1 MAFSPALEDV
11 IEAALADGVLTDK
24 ERAVLHKRAAMEGVD
39 PDELDVVIEGRLAK
53 MKRETDWLKPAP
65 PQNLPNGKV
74 GNVMK
79 CPACGAQYQPGM
91 GLCPECGHVFQ
102 NVAGNNSA
110 QRLADGI
117 SEITNRFSAKIASAS
132 GKTTGIFLHS
142 EKGDL
147 QDQMNDEISNFI
159 ASFVIPNAKDD
170 LIQFMCSMDALRKVE
185 GDLQEVYA
193 AKYRET
199 INKAKIIFPNDPQV
213 MQLVKNSSKFSW
225 HNLSGEA
232 KGVIGLIAI
241 IAVSFLMV
249 IMAIIYGN
257 D

>member
-1 MAFSPALEDV
+1 MAFSQALEEV

-24 ERAVLHKRAAMEGVD
+24 ERAVLHKRAMAEGVD

-79 CPACGAQYQPGM
+79 CPACGAPYQPGM
-91 GLCPECGHVFQ
+91 GQCPECGHIYQ

-132 GKTTGIFLHS
+132 DKTTSVFSVS
-142 EKGDL
+142 EKDNL
-147 QDQMNDEISNFI
+147 KYQMNDEIRKFI
-159 ASFVIPNAKDD
+159 ASFVIPNGKDD

-185 GDLQEVYA
+185 GNLQEVYA

-199 INKAKIIFPNDPQV
+199 ISKAKTIFPNDPQV
-213 MQLVKNSSKFSW
+213 MQLVKNSSKFNWS
-225 HNLSGEA
+225 NLSGEA
-232 KGVIGLIAI
+232 KAVIGLIAI
-241 IAVSFLMV
+241 FAVMILIV
-249 IMAIIYGN
+249 IIFG
-257 D
+257 

>member
-1 MAFSPALEDV
+1 MAFSQALEEV

-24 ERAVLHKRAAMEGVD
+24 ERAVLHKRAMAEGVD

-53 MKRETDWLKPAP
+53 MKRQTDWLKPAP

-79 CPACGAQYQPGM
+79 CPACGAPYQPGM
-91 GLCPECGHVFQ
+91 GQCPECGHVFQ
-102 NVAGNNSA
+102 NIAGNNSA

-132 GKTTGIFLHS
+132 DKRTGVFSFS
-142 EKGDL
+142 EKYNL
-147 QDQMNDEISNFI
+147 QIQMNDEISNFI

-185 GDLQEVYA
+185 GDLQGVYA

-199 INKAKIIFPNDPQV
+199 ISKAKIIFPNDPQV

-225 HNLSGEA
+225 YNLSGEA
-232 KGVIGLIAI
+232 RAIFLI
-241 IAVSFLMV
+241 IAGMAVLFLMG
-249 IMAIIYGN
+249 IIGSMTE
-257 D
+257 